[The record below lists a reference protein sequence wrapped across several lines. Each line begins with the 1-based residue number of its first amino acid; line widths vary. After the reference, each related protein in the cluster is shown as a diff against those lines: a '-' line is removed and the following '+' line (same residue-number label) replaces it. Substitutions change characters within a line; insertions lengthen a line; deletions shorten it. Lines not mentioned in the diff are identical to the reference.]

1 MIAHTPAVAARH
13 AALRACDL
21 LERAARW
28 SACLA
33 TFAGGGHP
41 GASEVG
47 GRLRG
52 RLARVHERL
61 AAIWGQLSTGLDAG
75 DIPATQSDGIS
86 RALSEGAAEI
96 AYLEGA
102 LRKLPGMPVR
112 SEVYGLLA
120 EYAQPGTSSPPVILV
135 PEDQDLD
142 EDGFLA
148 LPIAQ
153 VAAPLS
159 WPRLA
164 LGLAA
169 AAEHARAVPDGIQ
182 VRWDGKS
189 APDLQATL
197 RWDAQASAWFGPAY
211 LFSLVERAVG
221 SAGLVADLLS
231 RIGAVRD
238 DLEQRGLLVG
248 EGKAIVSDIGALP
261 AASGAGRREPV
272 GPVFGAADLA
282 AAEVA
287 ASRLADGILASAR
300 PTLDRET
307 TREARERLLANPD
320 GGPAEVYEA
329 LAGLREEPLTGAQIL
344 TGGWLARERARLGW
358 LKAAVESG
366 DAFGAYAPEVLQLD
380 SLVLKS
386 LETAS
391 VHRRLVSKG

>member
-1 MIAHTPAVAARH
+1 MN
-13 AALRACDL
+13 
-21 LERAARW
+21 
-28 SACLA
+28 
-33 TFAGGGHP
+33 
-41 GASEVG
+41 
-47 GRLRG
+47 
-52 RLARVHERL
+52 ERL
-61 AAIWGQLSTGLDAG
+61 AAVWQPLATGLEAG
-75 DIPATQSDGIS
+75 DIPAAQSDGIS

-102 LRKLPGMPVR
+102 LRKLPGAAVR

-120 EYAQPGTSSPPVILV
+120 EYEQPGAQSPPVILV

-153 VAAPLS
+153 VSAPLS

-169 AAEHARAVPDGIQ
+169 AAEHSRSAADPAP

-189 APDLQATL
+189 LPDLQATM

-221 SAGLVADLLS
+221 SAGLVADLLR

-238 DLEQRGLLVG
+238 DLDRRGLLAV

-261 AASGAGRREPV
+261 AASGAENQHPS
-272 GPVFGAADLA
+272 GPVFGGADLA

-287 ASRLADGILASAR
+287 ASRLADGVLASAR

-307 TREARERLLANPD
+307 TRQARERLLLNPE

-329 LAGLREEPLTGAQIL
+329 LAGLREEPLSGAQIL
-344 TGGWLARERARLGW
+344 TGGWLARERARLAW
-358 LKAAVESG
+358 LKAAIEAG
-366 DAFGAYAPEVLQLD
+366 DVFRAYAPEVLQLD

-391 VHRRLVSKG
+391 VHRRLVAKG